1 MSYGL
6 TLNTAPA
13 IEPVTTAE
21 ARRQCHVS
29 DDIGGYHDN
38 KLDQL
43 VTAARL
49 YVERYTN
56 RQLITATWTLV
67 LDRFPMPE
75 WGTGLFSPI
84 YVPLA
89 PLQSISSITY
99 LDTAGATQ
107 TWTSTKYRVSIDREP
122 ARIVPAYG
130 EIYPTTRTTTD
141 TVSIRF
147 VAGYGAT
154 TATVPLALRQAI
166 LLLVGH
172 WFENRE
178 AVGNVG
184 STVEMALTSLLDS
197 YRVGDEFTNYGPPL
211 YLNAGAW

>member
-6 TLNTAPA
+6 TLNSAPA

-21 ARRQCHVS
+21 ARKQCNVS
-29 DDIGGYHDN
+29 DGVDFHDQ
-38 KLDQL
+38 KLL
-43 VTAARL
+43 ALTTAARQ

-67 LDRFPMPE
+67 LDRFPMPD
-75 WGTGLFSPI
+75 WGTGLFNPI
-84 YVPLA
+84 YIPLA

-99 LDTAGATQ
+99 LDTTGATQ
-107 TWTSTKYRVSIDREP
+107 TWDSSKYRVSADREP

-130 EIYPTTRTTTD
+130 QIYPTTRTTTD

-147 VAGYGAT
+147 IAGYGSLAT
-154 TATVPLALRQAI
+154 DVPQALRHAI

-178 AVGNVG
+178 AVGGVG
-184 STVEMALTSLLDS
+184 GPVEMALTSLLDS
-197 YRVGDEFTNYGPPL
+197 YRIGDEFTSYGPPL
-211 YLNAGAW
+211 YLTAGAW